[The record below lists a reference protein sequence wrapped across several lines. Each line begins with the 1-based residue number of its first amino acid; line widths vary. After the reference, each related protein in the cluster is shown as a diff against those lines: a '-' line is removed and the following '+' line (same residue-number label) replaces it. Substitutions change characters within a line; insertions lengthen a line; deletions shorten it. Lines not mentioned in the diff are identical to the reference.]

1 VKRLIGIALTA
12 VVGFGIVT
20 APVPARAQVD
30 ENIDKVELMLH
41 GLIAVHASAV
51 MTMKAYQG
59 GLLTKE
65 EAEAEL
71 ARNEKLLALLI
82 RCGVELKREAT
93 TADHSDLSFMQDYL
107 QVCDYL
113 RLALESFKTYI
124 AERNELDRKLFE
136 RYLLKGEQ
144 AITRLL
150 QSS

>member
-1 VKRLIGIALTA
+1 MKRLIGIALTA

-30 ENIDKVELMLH
+30 ENIDKVE
-41 GLIAVHASAV
+41 
-51 MTMKAYQG
+51 YQG

-113 RLALESFKTYI
+113 LLALESFKTYI